1 MTIGEII
8 TKHFIEFSGMVK
20 NTDTVIEEGNTYED
34 IFDDV
39 ILTSLKKFKG
49 KEIDE
54 KEGYDYIKKT
64 FLLEVFFAPKRKKR
78 DILVFTDAPMD
89 IPVYP
94 EE

>member
-8 TKHFIEFSGMVK
+8 TKHFMEFSGMVK

-34 IFDDV
+34 IFQNV
-39 ILTSLKKFKG
+39 MMTALKKYKG
-49 KEIDE
+49 DVDE
-54 KEGYDYIKKT
+54 EEGYDYIKKT

-78 DILVFTDAPMD
+78 DILVFTDAPVN